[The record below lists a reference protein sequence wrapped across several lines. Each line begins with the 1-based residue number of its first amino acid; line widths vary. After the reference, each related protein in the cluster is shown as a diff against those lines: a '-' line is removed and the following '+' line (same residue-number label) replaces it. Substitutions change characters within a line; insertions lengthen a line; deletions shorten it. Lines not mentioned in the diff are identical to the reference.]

1 MRGPICIHVHEGGS
15 GKVEFR
21 HHRNV
26 SGVVELHLLHDPR
39 LSQACTRQ
47 TVLSQCLHAA
57 VRRPLASKV
66 KQYKSGD
73 ASENVS
79 SADLNGNAI
88 DT

>member
-1 MRGPICIHVHEGGS
+1 MRGPISIHVHEGGS

-26 SGVVELHLLHDPR
+26 SKDVELHLFHDPW
-39 LSQACTRQ
+39 A
-47 TVLSQCLHAA
+47 VPGGGQCLVNVC
-57 VRRPLASKV
+57 VRRSERPLASKV

-79 SADLNGNAI
+79 SADTNRNAI